1 MDRNNEMVT
10 LRATDQIMQLNG
22 IPVVV
27 NGRVSI
33 LRGNM
38 ALAGVEESRITGV
51 APARIGHNGFRIRCY
66 ALAIVMFLLGVLL
79 AFVSPAR
86 AAEPVM
92 TKAGVDLLAKFE
104 VGGRS
109 AYERLYS
116 RPICPACLSTA
127 SGVTIGI
134 GYDLRHND
142 PQQIMLDW
150 RKHPQRFYLPQ
161 ASGIGGERAV
171 ALAKSMRNVNTSWDL
186 ALEVLQE
193 STLPR
198 YAEIARRSF
207 GPGFDRA
214 SATVR
219 DALISVVYNRGGSTV
234 GPARREF
241 REIRDKCL
249 PADRPACTAGEIRA
263 MVRLWR
269 GTSIEGGMTRRRY
282 AEAAHAER

>member
-1 MDRNNEMVT
+1 MHANDMVT
-10 LRATDQIMQLNG
+10 LRATNQLMQLNG
-22 IPVVV
+22 IPVSVT
-27 NGRVSI
+27 GEVSI

-38 ALAGVEESRITGV
+38 AMAGIEDTDP
-51 APARIGHNGFRIRCY
+51 APLRRGHNTLRIRCY
-66 ALAIVMFLLGVLL
+66 ALAVVMFLLGVVL
-79 AFVSPAR
+79 ALIGNAR
-86 AAEPVM
+86 AAEPVVS
-92 TKAGVDLLAKFE
+92 KEGVELLARFE
-104 VGGRS
+104 VGGKS
-109 AYERLYS
+109 AYNRLYY

-134 GYDLRHND
+134 GYDLRHNS
-142 PQQIMLDW
+142 PQQILLDW
-150 RKHPQRFYLPQ
+150 RAHPQRFYLPQ
-161 ASGIGGERAV
+161 ASGIGGERAI
-171 ALAKSMRNVNTSWDL
+171 ALSKSMRNVSTSWDL

-214 SATVR
+214 SQPVR

-241 REIRDKCL
+241 RAIRDRCL
-249 PADRPACTAGEIRA
+249 PNDRPSCTAGEIRA
-263 MVRLWR
+263 MTRLWV
-269 GTSIEGGMTRRRY
+269 GTKIEGGMTRRRY